1 MVLGDQLD
9 TYIIDLCGSD
19 EFSSIEGIEYIIDLC
34 GSDEFSSIE
43 GIANLAEKMIKT
55 KKNLIF
61 SLVYMLIKLL
71 LLLPVATAT
80 VEKVFSAKYIV
91 KSRLQNKI
99 RNTWI
104 NDNLVVYIDQKDIF
118 DKIDN
123 EVIMKRF

>member
-1 MVLGDQLD
+1 MDLMVLGDQLD
-9 TYIIDLCGSD
+9 M
-19 EFSSIEGIEYIIDLC
+19 YIIDLC

-80 VEKVFSAKYIV
+80 VEKVFSAKHIV

-99 RNTWI
+99 RNTWM
-104 NDNLVVYIDQKDIF
+104 NDNLFVYIDQKDIF
-118 DKIDN
+118 NKIDN